1 MSYTYK
7 KFTFDPDVMDG
18 PTDLR
23 SSEILSL
30 SPNYITQ
37 PGTSLANIFDLNSV
51 GVTRINLYN
60 ISTNSTDDTDA
71 YRIAIRD
78 NNTNVDFYMLWS
90 LDMGPHTSLT
100 FFNKFNQLFLN
111 NHDMLFKHFGPASAT
126 GSLKLLQSTIR
137 HIGSS
142 A

>member
-7 KFTFDPDVMDG
+7 KFTFDPDIMNG
-18 PTDLR
+18 PKDLR
-23 SSEILSL
+23 SSDIT
-30 SPNYITQ
+30 PQAMNYITQ
-37 PGTSLANIFDLNSV
+37 AGTSLVNVYGLNDV
-51 GVTRINLYN
+51 GVTRINMYN
-60 ISTNSTDDTDA
+60 ICTTNGDDTDT

-111 NHDMLFKHFGPASAT
+111 NHDMLLKHFGPASGT
-126 GSLKLLQSTIR
+126 GSLRLMQSTIR

>member
-7 KFTFDPDVMDG
+7 KFSFDPLITEG

-23 SSEILSL
+23 GSEITTS
-30 SPNYITQ
+30 SINYLIA
-37 PGTSLANIFDLNSV
+37 PGTALSNVFGLNDI
-51 GVTRINLYN
+51 GATRINMYN
-60 ISTNSTDDTDA
+60 ISTSAADDVDT

-78 NNTNVDFYMLWS
+78 NNTNVDYYMLWS
-90 LDMGPHTSLT
+90 LDMGPHTTLT

-111 NHDMLFKHFGPASAT
+111 NHDMLLKHFGPASGT
-126 GSLKLLQSTIR
+126 GSIKLIQSTIR

>member
-7 KFTFDPDVMDG
+7 KFSFDPLITDG

-23 SSEILSL
+23 SSEIATS
-30 SPNYITQ
+30 SINYITA
-37 PGTSLANIFDLNSV
+37 PGTSLANVFGLNNI
-51 GVTRINLYN
+51 GATRINMYN
-60 ISTNSTDDTDA
+60 ISTTSGDDVDT

-78 NNTNVDFYMLWS
+78 NNTNADYYMLWS
-90 LDMGPHTSLT
+90 LDMGPHTT
-100 FFNKFNQLFLN
+100 VNFFNKFNQLFLN
-111 NHDMLFKHFGPASAT
+111 NHDMLLKHFGPASGT
-126 GSLKLLQSTIR
+126 GSIRLIQSTTR

>member
-7 KFTFDPDVMDG
+7 KFTFDPDIMNG

-23 SSEILSL
+23 SSEIYPASI
-30 SPNYITQ
+30 NYIVA
-37 PGTSLANIFDLNSV
+37 PGTSLASVYGLNDV
-51 GVTRINLYN
+51 GVTRINMYN
-60 ISTNSTDDTDA
+60 IGTNSTDDIDT

-78 NNTNVDFYMLWS
+78 NNTSNTFYMLWS

-111 NHDMLFKHFGPASAT
+111 NHDMLLMNFGPSSGT
-126 GSLKLLQSTIR
+126 GSLRLCQSTTR